1 MTGIDSGD
9 VLAWALIAA
18 GAVWALTSRHMSLGP
33 ALAAA
38 ALAAMI
44 TKGALVGFV

>member
-18 GAVWALTSRHMSLGP
+18 GAAWALTSRRMSLGP

-38 ALAAMI
+38 ALAAMV
-44 TKGALVGFV
+44 TNGALGGFV

>member
-9 VLAWALIAA
+9 VVAWALIAA
-18 GAVWALTSRHMSLGP
+18 GAAWALTARRLPVGA

-38 ALAAMI
+38 ALAAML
-44 TKGALVGFV
+44 TKGALVGLV

>member
-9 VLAWALIAA
+9 VIAWTLIAA
-18 GAVWALTSRHMSLGP
+18 GAAWALTARRLPMGA

-38 ALAAMI
+38 ALAAMM
-44 TKGALVGFV
+44 TKGALVGLV